1 MASTGAPAGPS
12 PRPVHTTADHYAA
25 LGVSATA
32 TRDQIRDAYRRLA
45 RANHP
50 DSHGDSSA
58 ARMAAINAA
67 WHVLSDPG
75 RRAMYDASRRPVS
88 SGGSS
93 AAGPSRSPFAS
104 SAAPMDVAA
113 TPGRFPWRFLLV
125 IATIGIA
132 FVIVNAALAEPD
144 AVVPPDN
151 LLEPGSC
158 VSIEDNG
165 DAREVLCNGANDGVV
180 KAFIALD
187 ATCPVGTERH
197 RDRQGM
203 GLACV
208 VIGTSG

>member
-1 MASTGAPAGPS
+1 MYTIP
-12 PRPVHTTADHYAA
+12 DHYAT
-25 LGVSATA
+25 LGVPASAS
-32 TRDQIRDAYRRLA
+32 RDEIRDAYRRLA

-67 WHVLSDPG
+67 WNALSDPG
-75 RRAMYDASRRPVS
+75 RRAMYDASRRS
-88 SGGSS
+88 TSAGQAS
-93 AAGPSRSPFAS
+93 AAGPSSPTPR
-104 SAAPMDVAA
+104 AAPVVPTPVPA

-125 IATIGIA
+125 IATIGIT

-144 AVVPPDN
+144 PIVPPDN

-165 DAREVLCNGANDGVV
+165 DAREVVCNGVNEGVV

-203 GLACV
+203 GIACV
-208 VIGTSG
+208 IIGTSG

>member
-1 MASTGAPAGPS
+1 
-12 PRPVHTTADHYAA
+12 VHTTADHYAA
-25 LGVSATA
+25 LGVSSSA

-58 ARMAAINAA
+58 TRMAEINAA
-67 WHVLSDPG
+67 WHILSDPA
-75 RRAMYDASRRPVS
+75 RRATYDGFRQTV
-88 SGGSS
+88 
-93 AAGPSRSPFAS
+93 
-104 SAAPMDVAA
+104 SAAPPSSRPATAAPVAPFPPA
-113 TPGRFPWRFLLV
+113 PVPGRFPWRFLLV
-125 IATIGIA
+125 IALIGIA
-132 FVIVNAALAEPD
+132 FVIANAALADPD
-144 AVVPPDN
+144 PVAPPDN

-158 VSIEDNG
+158 VLIEDNG
-165 DAREVLCNGANDGVV
+165 DAREVVCNGINDGVV

-203 GLACV
+203 GIACV